1 MPGETLTEGRTRFVR
16 HAGRVPEIVASSY
29 LGYPLL
35 IGGDCVE
42 VFTPAGRRMCAAA
55 SVKQARLLIRS
66 YRRESSRV

>member
-1 MPGETLTEGRTRFVR
+1 MPEGRTHIARR
-16 HAGRVPEIVASSY
+16 EGRVPEIVTSSY

-55 SVKQARLLIRS
+55 SVKQARLLVRAEGVKVRGCS
-66 YRRESSRV
+66 GL